1 MAGFGVAVAG
11 EDLYVS
17 ATVPVAADGTVSFT
31 TTGTV
36 DVTVDVVGVLV
47 RPVDTWTYGYRSDGL
62 RSSKQEAGSAPI
74 EFSWDSSGGLP
85 LLLAQHQGSAAS
97 YLVYGPG
104 GTVVYQVR
112 QDGSVLNL
120 HHDQLGST
128 RLVTIGSNGSAYG
141 TVSYDAY
148 GRITSDST
156 PWFLERP
163 LVGYTGQYHDTETG
177 LEYLRARY
185 YQPSTGQFLTRDPI
199 VGVTQEPYGYTG
211 GNPANATDVS
221 GLFGVPEWLPVIG
234 GRCVDGGAIPG
245 VDQDPGCVT
254 RREEQGGTLEGLR
267 DLAVDN
273 RHTIVNVAT
282 SGASVAIC
290 VGAGPACL
298 LVVAASGAL
307 AHKASDYF
315 AEDME
320 ADYSW
325 SQSAFEGATSASS
338 GWLCGVYLR
347 MGCGMAAYGGSSVA
361 LQILLAKTVY
371 NGAYTFLE
379 RCMSKFNDH

>member
-11 EDLYVS
+11 EDVYVS

-36 DVTVDVVGVLV
+36 DVTVDVVGVFV
-47 RPVDTWTYGYRSDGL
+47 RPVDAWTYGYRSDGL

-128 RLVTIGSNGSAYG
+128 RLVTTGSNGSTYG

-177 LEYLRARY
+177 LQYLRARHY
-185 YQPSTGQFLTRDPI
+185 DPSTGQFLTRDPLESL
-199 VGVTQEPYGYTG
+199 TREPYAYAANNPISNTDPTG
-211 GNPANATDVS
+211 LLSWDEVGDFVDKAAPVVRRVS
-221 GLFGVPEWLPVIG
+221 GVVADVAGACAVVVKAGCAQVAVGASAIKATASTYMYARGDLSRGALLTDYAQVALSALGLRASNRASALESRAAGVLDDRAARIASSSEWG
-234 GRCVDGGAIPG
+234 TIPG
-245 VDQDPGCVT
+245 LI
-254 RREEQGGTLEGLR
+254 RRGTTSPMLLR
-267 DLAVDN
+267 A
-273 RHTIVNVAT
+273 
-282 SGASVAIC
+282 
-290 VGAGPACL
+290 
-298 LVVAASGAL
+298 GAL
-307 AHKASDYF
+307 RFRSS
-315 AEDME
+315 M
-320 ADYSW
+320 W
-325 SQSAFEGATSASS
+325 SSLNLLTDGIGLGLS
-338 GWLCGVYLR
+338 GTGYL
-347 MGCGMAAYGGSSVA
+347 GC
-361 LQILLAKTVY
+361 
-371 NGAYTFLE
+371 
-379 RCMSKFNDH
+379 